1 MGRRWTLQDTLAMA
15 AAVLVAWGFAQLAA
29 TYGLA
34 LWTALAPGLVAA
46 AGLLAWHL
54 RARAAGEPPGS
65 RAVDPLRPSRAQAAG
80 ALAGI
85 LAVGLVLRIHTLLLR
100 PAWDD
105 EMWTLRN
112 MYTSDWG
119 ELLRVAFDDYWPPLY
134 YLVLNALARVGDTS
148 LLWLRS
154 PSVVFG
160 VATLALMY
168 PLGLRLFRH
177 RGLAL
182 VGVALLTGTT
192 SHVLYSQEARVY
204 SFQVLLAVLSA
215 YYFYT
220 SYWERRVSPGFVA
233 ATCMLTYSHSF
244 ASWYFVAAGSA
255 YVVLA
260 WVLWRDGEALRKGLL
275 SQLLVVLLWLPL
287 VGAFVH
293 ARYARDIVVP
303 THWASAPE
311 DPAWIAGLVE
321 QYQGLAVRS
330 WAGAALMALLLALA
344 VGRALAHVAR
354 ARGGEAHV
362 VHDGAEGAEGALPP
376 DPKGIVFLVCWTAV
390 PVLFSMGVSAF
401 TALDTFGEIRYH
413 LTVLPGICLLA
424 AAGFGEVR
432 SRAAVSGL
440 LAMLVLVPAADLPR
454 YYRDFTRPAMDEAAR
469 IVKAEGRSGE
479 PVYVSGGYRAF
490 AYYYR
495 GVFPRIGSEQWD
507 SLAAATADLVGEYTL
522 ESVKWGDT
530 YAYEKLPRNVRHFT
544 YFNPPP
550 HHLLTDFVRWEVER
564 GGLRG
569 PFWVVQNDPPFTFQD
584 LLSEPGYECRN
595 PREFAAHALRI
606 VYCNPPDGGPE
617 GASGQPGSDPAP
629 EVRLE
634 GGIP

>member
-1 MGRRWTLQDTLAMA
+1 MGRRWTLQDILAVVVVA
-15 AAVLVAWGFAQLAA
+15 LVPWGVYQLASSYGLPVVTVLVPGVLAA
-29 TYGLA
+29 F
-34 LWTALAPGLVAA
+34 
-46 AGLLAWHL
+46 GLLAWHF
-54 RARAAGEPPGS
+54 RGAEAPSPEGATEGTASRPNSTEAAW
-65 RAVDPLRPSRAQAAG
+65 V
-80 ALAGI
+80 LAGI
-85 LAVGLVLRIHTLLLR
+85 LAVGVMLRVHTLLAR

-134 YLVLNALARVGDTS
+134 YVVLNLVTRVADTS
-148 LLWLRS
+148 LVWLRS

-160 VATLALMY
+160 VATLALLY
-168 PLGLRLFRH
+168 PLGIRLFRD

-182 VGVALLTGTT
+182 VGVALLTGMT

-204 SFQVLLAVLSA
+204 AFQVLLAVLSA
-215 YYFYT
+215 YYFYR
-220 SYWERRVSPGFVA
+220 SYWERRVSAAFVVT
-233 ATCMLTYSHSF
+233 TCMLTYSHSF

-255 YVVLA
+255 YVVVA
-260 WVLWRDGEALRKGLL
+260 WLLWRDREALLKGLA

-287 VGAFVH
+287 VGAFVY
-293 ARYARDIVVP
+293 ARFARDIVVP

-330 WAGAALMALLLALA
+330 WAGAAMMALLLGLALW
-344 VGRALAHVAR
+344 RAAAHVPSS
-354 ARGGEAHV
+354 GGEAASAASMPN
-362 VHDGAEGAEGALPP
+362 GSSPPP
-376 DPKGIVFLVCWTAV
+376 DPRGIVFLLCWVTV
-390 PVLFSMGVSAF
+390 PILFSMAVSAF

-432 SRAAVSGL
+432 GRAAATGL
-440 LAMLVLVPAADLPR
+440 LAMMVLVPAADLPR
-454 YYRDFTRPAMDEAAR
+454 YYRDFTRPAMDGAAR
-469 IVKAEGRSGE
+469 IVKAEGRPGE
-479 PVYVSGGYRAF
+479 LVYVSGGYRAF

-495 GVFPRIGSEQWD
+495 GIFPRIGSEQWD
-507 SLAAATADLVGEYTL
+507 SLAASTADMTGEYTL
-522 ESVKWGDT
+522 QSVKWGDT

-550 HHLLTDFVRWEVER
+550 HSLLTDFVTWEIAR
-564 GGLRG
+564 GGLKG

-584 LLSEPGYECRN
+584 LLSEPGFACRDA
-595 PREFAAHALRI
+595 REFSVPGLRI
-606 VYCNPPDGGPE
+606 VYCNPPAD
-617 GASGQPGSDPAP
+617 
-629 EVRLE
+629 
-634 GGIP
+634 